1 MRIYQRFVMLLK
13 VMMLLT
19 VSASTAWASNPL
31 QGQAAGFSATGV
43 PGPTVNAIYKSES
56 EPGDQGQG
64 GSAGDDDQVDGDED
78 TVDSTTHSEDGKTD
92 RKDDDSVDH
101 GKSSDGQY

>member
-31 QGQAAGFSATGV
+31 EGQAAGFSATGV

-64 GSAGDDDQVDGDED
+64 GSAGDDDQVDGDD
-78 TVDSTTHSEDGKTD
+78 DSADSATNNGDGKTD
-92 RKDDDSVDH
+92 RKDDDSADQ
-101 GKSSDGQY
+101 GKSSEGQY